1 MGMKE
6 SGGDTIVLLRP
17 AVALPPLTRKAKA
30 KKATNPPDAKPRA
43 CSEEI
48 HNPSRKERS
57 TPQQQLP
64 PQPPSPRPNRRGRP
78 PKTSLTQQK
87 QHSVSKAVAPRL
99 ADKRRASAS
108 FIDSS
113 LSATDYSP
121 SNSDKKTLLRARNR
135 EAAHKCRVRK
145 QRGIEDLQT
154 QEASLEGVNQ
164 CLKDQYTDLR
174 DEVLLLKDM
183 ILQHG
188 SCGCSFIE
196 SYIEDAAANI
206 SQNPDAFTTSH
217 HLVSNSAI
225 SPTDP
230 PRSPQLSGDPLALPD
245 GPAPSDIPT
254 PTGLKH
260 VMRDVKQGKNSV
272 VFHVT
277 TFDHQ
282 ELLSERLHVE
292 EGSWNVD
299 GALDK
304 ENVKLL
310 IETMDKE
317 KRTVASSPPL
327 SPSGSGI
334 LSFQG
339 KGRTIQPSERS

>member
-225 SPTDP
+225 SPTGRWFP
-230 PRSPQLSGDPLALPD
+230 TTPHGSCFSGFAPLEEEA
-245 GPAPSDIPT
+245 
-254 PTGLKH
+254 
-260 VMRDVKQGKNSV
+260 GKSV
-272 VFHVT
+272 RFGWNMVGGNLDFPGRVDKEGKT
-277 TFDHQ
+277 TTHYESCQ
-282 ELLSERLHVE
+282 EL
-292 EGSWNVD
+292 
-299 GALDK
+299 
-304 ENVKLL
+304 
-310 IETMDKE
+310 
-317 KRTVASSPPL
+317 
-327 SPSGSGI
+327 
-334 LSFQG
+334 
-339 KGRTIQPSERS
+339 GREPHGF